1 MKIKAL
7 ILVLFV
13 VLLGCGKRTNVNV
26 VLNGP
31 LSDCPANFTCNYV
44 YYDHAGV
51 QQNHLGPGASRE
63 FSYTAVDSTVCT
75 DTRQL
80 YFDFALSSDEFDIK
94 SAQIAAGQAVYF
106 ESCPCCNFAFNPE
119 AVGGEI
125 KGKRTDASHW
135 LINATII
142 IGDANDKPVD
152 TLIVNQTFT
161 LKALPVNGP

>member
-13 VLLGCGKRTNVNV
+13 VLIGCGKGSNVNV
-26 VLNGP
+26 VLNGATTN
-31 LSDCPANFTCNYV
+31 CPANFSCTYNY
-44 YYDHAGV
+44 YEHASV
-51 QQNHLGPGASRE
+51 QQNTLIPGASRE
-63 FSYTAVDSTVCT
+63 FSYTAVDSTICT

-94 SAQIAAGQAVYF
+94 SAQIAAGQAIYF

-119 AVGGEI
+119 AIGGEI
-125 KGKRTDASHW
+125 KGKRTDANHW
-135 LINATII
+135 LINATIV
-142 IGDANDKPVD
+142 IGDANNTPVD